1 VLVYVRNQAGGD
13 HYQAARQWSACQ
25 SRIKERSMPAIVIV
39 LLFLVLFLTAFLV
52 VLLGPFVGL
61 GWALWKNS
69 KTAAQSS
76 SGVSGN

>member
-1 VLVYVRNQAGGD
+1 
-13 HYQAARQWSACQ
+13 
-25 SRIKERSMPAIVIV
+25 MPAIVIV